1 LYHAEIVMPEPNEE
15 APTDSRVNQMRATAN
30 VSSTLFGGRART
42 KKELMALYEK
52 AGFKVVRQSVI

>member
-1 LYHAEIVMPEPNEE
+1 MPEPNEE